1 MTFLVVGLDRRTL
14 VPWHRNIRGDDPVS
28 ARRAALD
35 RAAADAVDLVVA
47 AVIGPNSAVLD
58 HTSQSTALL
67 RAA

>member
-1 MTFLVVGLDRRTL
+1 MTYLVVGLERKTL
-14 VPWHRNIRGDDPVS
+14 VPWNCNVRGGDPVS

-47 AVIGPNSAVLD
+47 AVIGPNSTVLD
-58 HTSQSTALL
+58 HTSESTALL